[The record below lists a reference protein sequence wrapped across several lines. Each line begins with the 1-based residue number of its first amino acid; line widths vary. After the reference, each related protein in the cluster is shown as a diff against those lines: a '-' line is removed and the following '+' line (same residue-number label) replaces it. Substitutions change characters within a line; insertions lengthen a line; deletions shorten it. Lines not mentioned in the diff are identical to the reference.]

1 MTNEPANKGLTFAI
15 FCAVR
20 VDVRNSNLTREEAQ
34 AILECANKG
43 DKNLARKMA
52 LSAPNAVDKLKAG
65 AALPA
70 KKETAKPKGGFA
82 AIWQEA
88 WNAGVAAAHACVP
101 VPMGVV
107 QRANPLDDTSAIV
120 HRFPVVNDGV
130 CGFASVH
137 FPANTAFGKWAK
149 EQGHAKRDEY
159 RGGLYAWIFD
169 YRQSLAKKEAHA
181 SAMVAVLC
189 AHGIKAYSTSR
200 MD

>member
-1 MTNEPANKGLTFAI
+1 MTFAI

-20 VDVRNSNLTREEAQ
+20 VDVRNSNLTVTDAQ
-34 AILECANKG
+34 AILDCANKG
-43 DKNLARKMA
+43 DKELARKMA

-65 AALPA
+65 ASLPA
-70 KKETAKPKGGFA
+70 KKENAPKAAKGSFA

-88 WNAGVAAAHACVP
+88 WNAGVSAAHACVP

-107 QRANPLDDTSAIV
+107 QRANPLDDSS
-120 HRFPVVNDGV
+120 PVVHDYGMVSDGV

-137 FPANTAFGKWAK
+137 FPGNTAFGKWAK
-149 EQGHAKRDEY
+149 ANGFAKKDEY

-181 SAMVAVLC
+181 SAMVEVLTR
-189 AHGIKAYSTSR
+189 HGIKAYSTSR